1 MSIEELFYC
10 YYYYYSTSY
19 ASLELPHLI
28 SSHLIIHFLLIYF
41 LECEVKDVSN
51 LSAYK
56 NLTTLIVDKNNL
68 INLEM
73 FPVIK
78 TLQTLWCNNN
88 EIEDLVQFMNNVCKK
103 FENLRYLSMMRNPAC
118 PSLMNISGRIYLS
131 IYLSI
136 WVFID

>member
-1 MSIEELFYC
+1 M
-10 YYYYYSTSY
+10 
-19 ASLELPHLI
+19 
-28 SSHLIIHFLLIYF
+28 YF

-78 TLQTLWCNNN
+78 SLQTLWCNNN

>member
-1 MSIEELFYC
+1 MVRAPQASVRWTETFEYRNRKSLFDWK
-10 YYYYYSTSY
+10 
-19 ASLELPHLI
+19 
-28 SSHLIIHFLLIYF
+28 
-41 LECEVKDVSN
+41 V
-51 LSAYK
+51 
-56 NLTTLIVDKNNL
+56 NL

-131 IYLSI
+131 IYLSGFLLI
-136 WVFID
+136 NLYATDISFPVIVLLFLTSFIRCLLPISFMYLHTQSQI